1 MLTFFI
7 CAQLLQGAPE
17 PWRVE
22 GRSLYVWEEAK
33 KIAEGGPSGDLLR
46 FCAEKRVA
54 RLYFMFDGK
63 DVAPVRGFVRAARAS
78 NVQVHAM
85 HPGDLADWLDPFP
98 PAFDHKVVVDWA
110 RTTAGLKL
118 FDGLHLD
125 VEPHGH
131 VSWREHK
138 MKLAKGYLELIQLCR
153 QAAGKEVLL
162 SAALPWNWEAVEVD
176 GKPLI
181 ARAQDV
187 LDWVSI
193 MAYRGANAQSVVSAI
208 EGEWAYR
215 PGRVELIVETDRK
228 VVEEGVPL
236 HVGTEAKME
245 AVFAA
250 ARERFGDRLMEAIHH
265 YSTWK
270 TLPR

>member
-1 MLTFFI
+1 VLTFFI
-7 CAQLLQGAPE
+7 CASLLQDAPE

-22 GRSLYVWEEAK
+22 GRSLYVWEK
-33 KIAEGGPSGDLLR
+33 SPPDGLLR
-46 FCAEKRVA
+46 FCAEKKVA
-54 RLYFMFDGK
+54 RLYYMFDGK
-63 DVAPVRGFVRAARAS
+63 DPSPVRDFVRAAHAAR
-78 NVQVHAM
+78 VQVHAM

-98 PAFDHKVVVDWA
+98 TFDHAVVVEWA
-110 RTTAGLKL
+110 RKTAETKV

-131 VSWREHK
+131 ELWKKHK
-138 MKLAKGYLELIQLCR
+138 AELAKGYLDLLRQCR
-153 QAAGKEVLL
+153 DAAGKGTPL

-181 ARAQDV
+181 ARAQDA

-193 MAYRGANAQSVVSAI
+193 MAYRGANAQSVISAI

-228 VVEEGVPL
+228 VVEDGVPL
-236 HVGTEAKME
+236 YVGTEAKLE
-245 AVFAA
+245 TVFAA
-250 ARERFGDRLMEAIHH
+250 ARERFGPRLMEAVHH
-265 YSTWK
+265 YGTWK
-270 TLPR
+270 TLPK